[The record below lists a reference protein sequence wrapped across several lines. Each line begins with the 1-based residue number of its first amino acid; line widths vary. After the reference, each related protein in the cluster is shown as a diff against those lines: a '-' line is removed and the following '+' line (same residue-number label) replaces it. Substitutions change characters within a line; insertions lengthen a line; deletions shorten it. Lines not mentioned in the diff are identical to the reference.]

1 MEYTACKYTLC
12 ADRLVPD
19 TRCIY
24 ARSYTQWRVQMGRI
38 TTPNYPVPLLAELV
52 RGRGKATPSQVLEL
66 VASFSNYRTACSYFE
81 GQVYSLTHERDRL
94 KAENEFLI
102 RLINLKLEEL
112 Q

>member
-1 MEYTACKYTLC
+1 MEGSNGTNYCTQLPSPTA
-12 ADRLVPD
+12 RGV
-19 TRCIY
+19 
-24 ARSYTQWRVQMGRI
+24 SQ
-38 TTPNYPVPLLAELV
+38 
-52 RGRGKATPSQVLEL
+52 GRGKATPSQVLEL